1 VTRIGVIHQRDCGE
15 PRGRIHAKALVRSIA
30 LDPARAY
37 ADLACTWARESSR
50 SAAMRSSR
58 RTIRSASMCP
68 VPVARGRAGDVKTV
82 AALRSDRQGRRRS
95 LSGGACA
102 GSEFWLTP
110 GSSASSMPTSPAPGQ
125 AARFPRWL
133 SRKAVGGRG
142 AALSGSLV
150 PSGAGWA
157 V

>member
-1 VTRIGVIHQRDCGE
+1 MTAGGVIHQRDCGE

-68 VPVARGRAGDVKTV
+68 KAVPVGEPEADKATAAFRAKHSPATQPMLWFQQLLPTY
-82 AALRSDRQGRRRS
+82 AGRRIMGGTARAC
-95 LSGGACA
+95 LS
-102 GSEFWLTP
+102 
-110 GSSASSMPTSPAPGQ
+110 
-125 AARFPRWL
+125 
-133 SRKAVGGRG
+133 SRA
-142 AALSGSLV
+142 
-150 PSGAGWA
+150 
-157 V
+157 